1 MPTSRARRIRVLTAD
16 DHAEVRAGIAAMIA
30 NEPDMDVVGEACD
43 GAEAVLL
50 FDRLAPDV
58 VLMDLRMP
66 ALDGVSAIR
75 AIRASDPG
83 ARIVAL
89 TTYDGDGEIDRA
101 VSAGACAYLLKDA
114 LVADLTDAIR
124 RAASG
129 LW

>member
-1 MPTSRARRIRVLTAD
+1 MPTRRARRIRVLTAD

-50 FDRLAPDV
+50 FGRLVPDV
-58 VLMDLRMP
+58 VVMDLRMP
-66 ALDGVSAIR
+66 AMDGVSAIR
-75 AIRASDPG
+75 AIRAGHPD
-83 ARIVAL
+83 ARILAI
-89 TTYDGDGEIDRA
+89 TIYDGEVEIERA

-114 LVADLTDAIR
+114 LVAELSDAIR

-129 LW
+129 R